1 MSSCSV
7 LIQVRNHRGERV
19 WQDVMQTHATES
31 WWEVHG
37 EKTKGRRISLPVP
50 AKKFDSKPSQSLY
63 FFYLLPF
70 SVFIRNNST
79 AVKKTEIKMVFFLL
93 RLEINLFITLF
104 EMENEQWHVL
114 ARTDRTTT
122 AKKYFPLWKNKNIKL
137 LWSGFC
143 IMIWQKEV
151 GSMKRDKNTLHDTR
165 AMKGIFYLPLSKQNK
180 ELRMIHFFYEILWHF
195 FLI

>member
-1 MSSCSV
+1 MRS
-7 LIQVRNHRGERV
+7 
-19 WQDVMQTHATES
+19 A
-31 WWEVHG
+31 WWEDKR
-37 EKTKGRRISLPVP
+37 EANFFTSSSKEIWFKTFSVFVL
-50 AKKFDSKPSQSLY
+50 
-63 FFYLLPF
+63 FYLLSF

-104 EMENEQWHVL
+104 EMENERWHVL

-180 ELRMIHFFYEILWHF
+180 ELRMIHFYEILWRF